1 MCGACAQGFF
11 ACFRAVQLLKGASPP
26 GALIVV
32 GLAGPSGAGKTV
44 FGEKLRELLPGS
56 ALLSMDMYND
66 GARVVDAN
74 YDDPRLCDYDT
85 LLANLADLRAGRDTQ
100 APVYDFR
107 ISKRTGYRH
116 VAFPASR
123 VVLVEGTFALCDV
136 LRPQLD
142 LRVAITG
149 GVHRDLIKRVL
160 RDVTRSGQ
168 APEEIITQIT
178 ETVHPMFR
186 VFIEPDLQTAHLRIV
201 NAFNPFAG
209 FAAPTYVLKADAA
222 SAGLTP
228 AAAAAALGAGCTSE
242 EEQETTD
249 IYLLPPHAD
258 AATCATWLRMRARE
272 GRYTIVFEEFVTDG
286 PYIISPNVRYEV
298 NVRVLGGLMAL
309 GYTVGAILKRSSLV
323 LTDEQGMVTVKFDTV
338 ADLSPSPFVQVQG
351 KLRAAVEEVAR
362 RMGIE
367 DAACIPM
374 SYIQQVQAR
383 RAAGS
388 GGGAAAAQ
396 MPRAPSAADAL
407 HLFGVESS
415 AAAAAAGE
423 GAPSEAWAGK
433 GSAAAAAAAASPA
446 EAPVTPGGASPA
458 ERRDAGGARLAAL
471 SARVDALVDV
481 VAAMQQQQQ
490 QQQHL
495 GAMASWAH
503 HPSPAQP
510 QPLHQSLSWP
520 PAATPPPPSAV
531 NAYLAAAMPPATPP
545 GRDAAAVAALARFE
559 AMRAAHSAPQAAAA
573 AALGQAPWERVA
585 LAAAAGALV
594 GAAALRLYSAA
605 S

>member
-1 MCGACAQGFF
+1 M
-11 ACFRAVQLLKGASPP
+11 QLLKGASPP

-85 LLANLADLRAGRDTQ
+85 LLANLADLRAGRDTH

-107 ISKRTGYRH
+107 ISKRTGTRH
-116 VAFPASR
+116 VPFPASR
-123 VVLVEGTFALCDV
+123 VVVVEGTFALCDA

-222 SAGLTP
+222 GAGLTP
-228 AAAAAALGAGCTSE
+228 AAAAAALGAGCTCE

-258 AATCATWLRMRARE
+258 AASCATWLRMRARE

-362 RMGIE
+362 RMGLE

-374 SYIQQVQAR
+374 SYIQQVQSR

-388 GGGAAAAQ
+388 AGGAAAAA

-415 AAAAAAGE
+415 AEAAAAA
-423 GAPSEAWAGK
+423 AAADVHVPADAWA
-433 GSAAAAAAAASPA
+433 AASAAAASPA

-471 SARVDALVDV
+471 SARVDALVDA
-481 VAAMQQQQQ
+481 VAAMQSAQQ
-490 QQQHL
+490 QQQHA
-495 GAMASWAH
+495 GAMASPWAH
-503 HPSPAQP
+503 PAQQQLLHPSMT
-510 QPLHQSLSWP
+510 WP
-520 PAATPPPPSAV
+520 PSATPPPPSA
-531 NAYLAAAMPPATPP
+531 AYPYLAAAGMPPPATPP
-545 GRDAAAVAALARFE
+545 GSDAAAAMMARFE
-559 AMRAAHSAPQAAAA
+559 ALRAGHAPPHPHAAPVPGA
-573 AALGQAPWERVA
+573 APWERVA
-585 LAAAAGALV
+585 LAAAAGALA